1 MTESIATTT
10 RPRSWL
16 WPVIILALM
25 LIPYLLAAFTGT
37 PDEELTG
44 LARWHSA
51 AESVYCVNGI
61 STISRILFAEVVLV
75 AAAVALTQ
83 WQGSKWGRWGASLK
97 LNGWYWFM
105 LMLLVALPFIIAW
118 QTETSVCSRGRAFF
132 WESILVEVFIF
143 AILAISYNLMFGFT
157 GVVSFGHAAFF
168 GLGAYTVGLTMR
180 HWEWPWFLAVL
191 GALLI
196 GVVIALIKGFVGLR
210 IKGLYFA
217 LFTLAFAEVFFILFA
232 NRIMVDITGAEDG
245 FTFDVPD
252 WLNFTQN
259 RFFFYYLALLVLV
272 ACFVLVFR
280 LMNSPTGR
288 VLRAIRDNEERAQML
303 GFNTFQF
310 KLLAIVLAGVMAAAA
325 GVLRGLAFKGASP
338 NVLGL
343 DFTITPLLMTII
355 GGTATFSG
363 PVIGAFSLRLIEELL
378 RNKIVTIGSTEI
390 NIGERWSLILGAVFI
405 LSVMVF
411 PYGIVGTWQ
420 SSRLRQW
427 LGRRS
432 SPGGS

>member
-1 MTESIATTT
+1 MVELTPT

-16 WPVIILALM
+16 WPIVLLALI
-25 LIPYLLAAFTGT
+25 LVPYLFAALTGV

-44 LARWHSA
+44 LARLHSA
-51 AESVYCVNGI
+51 AESVYCADGV
-61 STISRILFAEVVLV
+61 TTVSRILLAELVLLGVVV
-75 AAAVALTQ
+75 SVTQ
-83 WQGSKWGRWGASLK
+83 WGGDKWGRWGASLK

-105 LMLLVALPFIIAW
+105 LLVLVALPFAIAW
-118 QTETSVCSRGRAFF
+118 QTETSVCNRGRAFF

-168 GLGAYTVGLTMR
+168 GLGAYTVGLTML

-191 GALLI
+191 GALLV
-196 GVVIALIKGFVGLR
+196 GVLIALIKGFVGLR

-217 LFTLAFAEVFFILFA
+217 LFTLAFAEVFFVLFA
-232 NRIMVDITGAEDG
+232 NRIMVEITGAEDG

-252 WLNFTQN
+252 WLNFTRN
-259 RFFFYYLALLVLV
+259 RFFFYYLTLLVLV

-288 VLRAIRDNEERAQML
+288 VLRAIRDNEDRAQML

-343 DFTITPLLMTII
+343 DFTITPLLMTIV
-355 GGTATFSG
+355 GGMATFSG
-363 PVIGAFSLRLIEELL
+363 PVIGAFSLRLVEELL
-378 RNKIVTIGSTEI
+378 RDTVITIGGTEI
-390 NIGERWSLILGAVFI
+390 NIGERWSLFLGTIFI

-420 SSRLRQW
+420 SSRVRQW
-427 LGRRS
+427 LGRVVKRD
-432 SPGGS
+432 GV